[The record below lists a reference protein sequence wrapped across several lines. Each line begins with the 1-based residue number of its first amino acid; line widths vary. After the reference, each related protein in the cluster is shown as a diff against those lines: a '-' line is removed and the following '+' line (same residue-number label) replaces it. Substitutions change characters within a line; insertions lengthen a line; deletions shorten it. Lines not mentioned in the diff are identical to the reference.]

1 MRYVPRHLVSIAD
14 LDATEIVRILDA
26 GDRHWALAGEP
37 IKKLTSLRGRTVI
50 NLFFEA
56 STRTRTSFELAAKRL
71 SAEAINISSA
81 ASSIS
86 KGETLLDTAENLEAM
101 FPDVIVV
108 RHSFGGAA
116 AMLADKVSCAVINAG
131 DGQHEHPTQA
141 LLDAATIRRMKGKP
155 AAGGVGGAAAGSA
168 GTATGSTGMTND
180 PRDAT
185 RGGVNATEGD
195 RSSAGEGPRA
205 SLARGNPG
213 GGPAL
218 PVQRGRESPLS
229 IDGLEVAIVG
239 DIAHSRV
246 ARSNILCL
254 AKLGARIRLVA
265 PLTLIPRGIELIGG
279 DLTRERVRV
288 VHRLED
294 GLDGVD
300 VVMMLRIQ
308 HERTAGEAPRFPN
321 TRELSRMFGL
331 SERTLGF
338 AKPDAIV
345 MHPGPINRGVEL
357 APQVA
362 DGPRAVILQQVSWG
376 VAIRMAVLE
385 RAVLGFE
392 GEAPDKSTDRSTDRA
407 GDRSVTA

>member
-1 MRYVPRHLVSIAD
+1 VPRHLVSIAD
-14 LDATEIVRILDA
+14 LDAAEIMRILDA
-26 GDRHWALAGEP
+26 GDRYWSLGAEP

-56 STRTRTSFELAAKRL
+56 STRTRTSFEIAAKRL

-86 KGETLLDTAENLEAM
+86 KGETLLDTAENLVAM
-101 FPDVIVV
+101 SPDVIVV

-116 AMLADKVSCAVINAG
+116 AMLAAHVKCSVINAG

-155 AAGGVGGAAAGSA
+155 TPGGAG
-168 GTATGSTGMTND
+168 AT
-180 PRDAT
+180 
-185 RGGVNATEGD
+185 
-195 RSSAGEGPRA
+195 
-205 SLARGNPG
+205 L
-213 GGPAL
+213 
-218 PVQRGRESPLS
+218 
-229 IDGLEVAIVG
+229 DGLEVAIVG

-254 AKLGARIRLVA
+254 AKLGVRVRLVA

-279 DLTRERVRV
+279 EVTRERVRV
-288 VHRLED
+288 VNRLED

-308 HERTAGEAPRFPN
+308 HERFEGEAPRFPN
-321 TRELSRMFGL
+321 TRELSRTFGL
-331 SERTLGF
+331 SERTLGY
-338 AKPDAIV
+338 ARPDAIV

-385 RAVLGFE
+385 RAVLGDVGRE
-392 GEAPDKSTDRSTDRA
+392 GAA
-407 GDRSVTA
+407 AA

>member
-1 MRYVPRHLVSIAD
+1 MPRHLVSIAD
-14 LDATEIVRILDA
+14 LDAAEIVRILDH
-26 GDRHWALAGEP
+26 GDRHWALGSEP
-37 IKKLTSLRGRTVI
+37 IKKLTTLRGRTVI

-71 SAEAINISSA
+71 SAEAINISSS

-101 FPDVIVV
+101 SPDVIVV

-116 AMLADKVSCAVINAG
+116 AMLADKVSCAVVNAG

-141 LLDAATIRRMKGKP
+141 LLDAATIRRHKGKP
-155 AAGGVGGAAAGSA
+155 GAGG
-168 GTATGSTGMTND
+168 
-180 PRDAT
+180 
-185 RGGVNATEGD
+185 
-195 RSSAGEGPRA
+195 A
-205 SLARGNPG
+205 SL
-213 GGPAL
+213 
-218 PVQRGRESPLS
+218 
-229 IDGLEVAIVG
+229 DGIEVAIVG

-254 AKLGARIRLVA
+254 AKLGVRIRLVA

-279 DLTRERVRV
+279 DVTRERVRIV
-288 VHRLED
+288 TRLED

-308 HERTAGEAPRFPN
+308 HERFDGEAPRFPN

-385 RAVLGFE
+385 RAVIGFGGFDGRSE
-392 GEAPDKSTDRSTDRA
+392 GAVA
-407 GDRSVTA
+407 

>member
-1 MRYVPRHLVSIAD
+1 MSIAD
-14 LDATEIVRILDA
+14 LDAAEIVRILDH
-26 GDRHWALAGEP
+26 GDRYTALASEP
-37 IKKLTSLRGRTVI
+37 VKKLTSLRGRTVI

-56 STRTRTSFELAAKRL
+56 STRTRTSFEIAAKRL
-71 SAEAINISSA
+71 SAEAINISSS

-86 KGETLLDTAENLEAM
+86 KGETLIDTAENLEAM
-101 FPDVIVV
+101 SPDVIVV

-116 AMLADKVSCAVINAG
+116 AMLASHVSCAVINAG

-141 LLDAATIRRMKGKP
+141 LLDAATIRRIKGKP
-155 AAGGVGGAAAGSA
+155 AAAGA
-168 GTATGSTGMTND
+168 
-180 PRDAT
+180 
-185 RGGVNATEGD
+185 
-195 RSSAGEGPRA
+195 
-205 SLARGNPG
+205 
-213 GGPAL
+213 
-218 PVQRGRESPLS
+218 SPS
-229 IDGLEVAIVG
+229 IEGLEVAIVG

-279 DLTRERVRV
+279 DVTRERVRLV
-288 VHRLED
+288 SRLED

-308 HERTAGEAPRFPN
+308 HERFDGEAPRFPN
-321 TRELSRMFGL
+321 TRELSRTFGL

-338 AKPDAIV
+338 ARSDAIV

-362 DGPRAVILQQVSWG
+362 DSPRAVILQQVSWG

-385 RAVLGFE
+385 RAIVG
-392 GEAPDKSTDRSTDRA
+392 DA
-407 GDRSVTA
+407 GAAAA

>member
-1 MRYVPRHLVSIAD
+1 VPRHLVSIAD
-14 LDATEIVRILDA
+14 LDAAEIVRILDR
-26 GDRHWALAGEP
+26 GDRYWELVNEP
-37 IKKLTSLRGRTVI
+37 IKKLTLLRGRTII
-50 NLFFEA
+50 NLFFEN
-56 STRTRTSFELAAKRL
+56 STRTRTSFEIAAKRL

-86 KGETLLDTAENLEAM
+86 KGETLLDTADNLMAM
-101 FPDVIVV
+101 YPDVIIV

-116 AMLADKVSCAVINAG
+116 AMLAGHVSCAVVNAG

-141 LLDAATIRRMKGKP
+141 LLDAATIRRIKGK
-155 AAGGVGGAAAGSA
+155 AGSI
-168 GTATGSTGMTND
+168 N
-180 PRDAT
+180 
-185 RGGVNATEGD
+185 
-195 RSSAGEGPRA
+195 
-205 SLARGNPG
+205 
-213 GGPAL
+213 
-218 PVQRGRESPLS
+218 
-229 IDGLEVAIVG
+229 GLEVAIVG

-254 AKLGARIRLVA
+254 AKLGARVRLVA

-279 DLTRERVRV
+279 DVTRERVRIV
-288 VHRLED
+288 TRLED

-308 HERTAGEAPRFPN
+308 HERFEGEAPRFPN
-321 TRELSRMFGL
+321 TRELSRTFGL

-385 RAVLGFE
+385 RAVLGFD
-392 GEAPDKSTDRSTDRA
+392 GPAGNGGPGGVDGPDRPVA
-407 GDRSVTA
+407 A

>member
-26 GDRHWALAGEP
+26 GDRHWALAAEP

-141 LLDAATIRRMKGKP
+141 LLDAATIRRIKGKP
-155 AAGGVGGAAAGSA
+155 AAGGVGG
-168 GTATGSTGMTND
+168 TGST
-180 PRDAT
+180 
-185 RGGVNATEGD
+185 
-195 RSSAGEGPRA
+195 
-205 SLARGNPG
+205 L
-213 GGPAL
+213 
-218 PVQRGRESPLS
+218 
-229 IDGLEVAIVG
+229 DGLEVAIVG

-254 AKLGARIRLVA
+254 AKLGVRVRLVA

-279 DLTRERVRV
+279 DVTRERVRV
-288 VHRLED
+288 VNRLED

-308 HERTAGEAPRFPN
+308 HERFEGEAPRFPN
-321 TRELSRMFGL
+321 TRELSRTFGL

-385 RAVLGFE
+385 RAVLGE
-392 GEAPDKSTDRSTDRA
+392 GGRA
-407 GDRSVTA
+407 EGAAA

>member
-1 MRYVPRHLVSIAD
+1 MY
-14 LDATEIVRILDA
+14 
-26 GDRHWALAGEP
+26 
-37 IKKLTSLRGRTVI
+37 
-50 NLFFEA
+50 
-56 STRTRTSFELAAKRL
+56 
-71 SAEAINISSA
+71 
-81 ASSIS
+81 
-86 KGETLLDTAENLEAM
+86 
-101 FPDVIVV
+101 PDVIVV

-116 AMLADKVSCAVINAG
+116 AMLAAHVSCAVINAG

-141 LLDAATIRRMKGKP
+141 LLDAATIRRIKGKR
-155 AAGGVGGAAAGSA
+155 VGG
-168 GTATGSTGMTND
+168 STTDD
-180 PRDAT
+180 PGDAT
-185 RGGVNATEGD
+185 RG
-195 RSSAGEGPRA
+195 
-205 SLARGNPG
+205 
-213 GGPAL
+213 
-218 PVQRGRESPLS
+218 PLS
-229 IDGLEVAIVG
+229 INGLEVAIVG

-279 DLTRERVRV
+279 DVTRERVRIV
-288 VHRLED
+288 NRLED

-308 HERTAGEAPRFPN
+308 HERFEGEAPRFPN
-321 TRELSRMFGL
+321 TRELSRTFGL

-385 RAVLGFE
+385 RAVLGFD
-392 GEAPDKSTDRSTDRA
+392 GPA
-407 GDRSVTA
+407 GTGSPGGVDGHDRSVAA

>member
-1 MRYVPRHLVSIAD
+1 MRCVPRHLVSIAD
-14 LDATEIVRILDA
+14 LDATEIVRILDH
-26 GDRHWALAGEP
+26 GDRYWALASEP
-37 IKKLTSLRGRTVI
+37 VKKLTSLRGRTVI
-50 NLFFEA
+50 NLFFEN

-71 SAEAINISSA
+71 SAEAINISSSGA
-81 ASSIS
+81 SIS
-86 KGETLLDTAENLEAM
+86 KGETLLDTADNLEAM
-101 FPDVIVV
+101 SPDVIVV

-116 AMLADKVSCAVINAG
+116 AMLASHVSCAVINAG

-155 AAGGVGGAAAGSA
+155 GGAVGGAPGGAAGGSPGGAAGGS
-168 GTATGSTGMTND
+168 
-180 PRDAT
+180 
-185 RGGVNATEGD
+185 
-195 RSSAGEGPRA
+195 
-205 SLARGNPG
+205 PG
-213 GGPAL
+213 G
-218 PVQRGRESPLS
+218 S
-229 IDGLEVAIVG
+229 IEGLEVAIVG

-254 AKLGARIRLVA
+254 AKLGVRIRLVA

-279 DLTRERVRV
+279 DVTRERVRIV
-288 VHRLED
+288 TRLED

-308 HERTAGEAPRFPN
+308 HERFEGEAPRFPN
-321 TRELSRMFGL
+321 TRELSRTFGL

-385 RAVLGFE
+385 RAVIGFGGSDALPE
-392 GEAPDKSTDRSTDRA
+392 GAA
-407 GDRSVTA
+407 A

>member
-1 MRYVPRHLVSIAD
+1 MRCVPRHLVSIAD
-14 LDATEIVRILDA
+14 LDASEIVRILDA
-26 GDRHWALAGEP
+26 GDRYAALAQEP
-37 IKKLTSLRGRTVI
+37 VKKLTSLRGRTVI

-56 STRTRTSFELAAKRL
+56 STRTRTSFEIAAKRL
-71 SAEAINISSA
+71 SAEAINISSS

-86 KGETLLDTAENLEAM
+86 KGETLIDTAENLEAM
-101 FPDVIVV
+101 SPDVIVL

-116 AMLADKVSCAVINAG
+116 AMLAGHVRCAVINAG

-141 LLDAATIRRMKGKP
+141 LLDAATIRRIKGKP
-155 AAGGVGGAAAGSA
+155 AAGGS
-168 GTATGSTGMTND
+168 GTATL
-180 PRDAT
+180 
-185 RGGVNATEGD
+185 E
-195 RSSAGEGPRA
+195 
-205 SLARGNPG
+205 
-213 GGPAL
+213 
-218 PVQRGRESPLS
+218 
-229 IDGLEVAIVG
+229 GLEVAIVG

-254 AKLGARIRLVA
+254 AKLGVRVRLVA

-279 DLTRERVRV
+279 ELTRERVRV
-288 VHRLED
+288 VTRLED

-308 HERTAGEAPRFPN
+308 HERFEGEAPRFPN
-321 TRELSRMFGL
+321 TRELSRTFGL

-385 RAVLGFE
+385 RAVLGEAGWE
-392 GEAPDKSTDRSTDRA
+392 GAA
-407 GDRSVTA
+407 A

>member
-1 MRYVPRHLVSIAD
+1 VPRHLVSIAD
-14 LDATEIVRILDA
+14 LETSEIVRILDH
-26 GDRHWALAGEP
+26 GDRYWELVNQP
-37 IKKLTSLRGRTVI
+37 VKKLTLLRGRTVI
-50 NLFFEA
+50 NLFFEN

-71 SAEAINISSA
+71 SAEAINISSS

-86 KGETLLDTAENLEAM
+86 KGETLLDTADNLEAM
-101 FPDVIVV
+101 YPDVIVV

-116 AMLADKVSCAVINAG
+116 AMLAAHVSCAVINAG

-141 LLDAATIRRMKGKP
+141 LLDAATIRRIKGKP
-155 AAGGVGGAAAGSA
+155 VAGGGRSLE
-168 GTATGSTGMTND
+168 
-180 PRDAT
+180 
-185 RGGVNATEGD
+185 GV
-195 RSSAGEGPRA
+195 
-205 SLARGNPG
+205 
-213 GGPAL
+213 
-218 PVQRGRESPLS
+218 
-229 IDGLEVAIVG
+229 EVAIVG

-254 AKLGARIRLVA
+254 AKLGARVRLVA

-279 DLTRERVRV
+279 DVTRERVRV
-288 VHRLED
+288 VTRLEE
-294 GLDGVD
+294 GLEGVD

-308 HERTAGEAPRFPN
+308 HERFEGEAPRFPN

-385 RAVLGFE
+385 RAVTGFE
-392 GEAPDKSTDRSTDRA
+392 STVA
-407 GDRSVTA
+407 A